1 MDWFKI
7 ADHPGFTTVQ
17 LDNVF
22 VGYLNLA
29 SESIGS

>member
-7 ADHPGFTTVQ
+7 AGQPGFTTVQ

-22 VGYLNLA
+22 VGYLNLT
-29 SESIGS
+29 SESIGT